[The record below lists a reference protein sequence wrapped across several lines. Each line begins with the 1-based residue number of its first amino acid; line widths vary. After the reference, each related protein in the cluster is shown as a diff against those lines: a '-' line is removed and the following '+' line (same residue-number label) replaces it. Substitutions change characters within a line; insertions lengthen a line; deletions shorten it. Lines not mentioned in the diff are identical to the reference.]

1 MKICRSIGM
10 LSLFVLLSLS
20 SAPAVASIV
29 TWTSGRIVLPD
40 GTYAQAG
47 DVQGYAFITTRPEIL
62 LASLYD
68 MIHEGISGDSG
79 NAYVVSSG
87 YRFRIDFFIERGTS
101 DANGEINLDASGLDA
116 VGPYNNQWAKV
127 YYTCIHDGYEYY
139 MEIDGNHYQ
148 TASVPDM
155 KYQNLASYGTWQQG
169 YAVPEP
175 TAAPLMLVGIAVLAL
190 RRRLLV

>member
-1 MKICRSIGM
+1 MRRG
-10 LSLFVLLSLS
+10 LLLLVALTLLS
-20 SAPAVASIV
+20 ATPAVGSIV

-40 GTYAQAG
+40 GTYAQVG
-47 DVQGYAFITTRPEIL
+47 DVQGYAFITTRSEIL

-68 MIHEGISGDSG
+68 MIHDGISGSVGDT
-79 NAYVVSSG
+79 YVVSSG
-87 YRFRIDFFIERGTS
+87 YRFKIDFFIERGTS

-148 TASVPDM
+148 TASVPNM
-155 KYQNLASYGTWQQG
+155 K
-169 YAVPEP
+169 
-175 TAAPLMLVGIAVLAL
+175 
-190 RRRLLV
+190 